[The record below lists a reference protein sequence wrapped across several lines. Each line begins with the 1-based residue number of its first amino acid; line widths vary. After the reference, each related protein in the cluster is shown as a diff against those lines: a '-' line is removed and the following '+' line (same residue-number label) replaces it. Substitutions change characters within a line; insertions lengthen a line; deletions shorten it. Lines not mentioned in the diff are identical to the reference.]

1 MYLLFH
7 ETDSGHSFVEMLV
20 IPIMG
25 LYISLALWGSLIPV
39 PWVSEIWMVPS
50 VRQLHGT
57 VRATAWSVKTLVGDL
72 TDLAAC
78 AVPRHKVPVYVP
90 PVSVPKVAFGYL
102 WMFTAPTND
111 SNGYFEAP
119 EMVEF
124 SRVKDFILIPPVTAM
139 AAVQKVEMSLSVVTP
154 LWEETGF
161 VPVSKSPMTSAV
173 VGLVFTVLVLAFTWL
188 LLKKKFAFSFD
199 ASALGAV
206 LEELGRLLEP
216 SPKVVRVLGSD
227 ETSSVL
233 DAVVA
238 SVEQTGYSWE
248 AYFLLLGMD
257 APTGSV
263 SSDTQL
269 EGEVLD
275 VWIHPR
281 VEAAI
286 MRLERQRAVA
296 VVPELE
302 LCITKGSTAGPS
314 GADGALT
321 ERVLPAFN
329 DAPDDYPLDHLP
341 QRVRWALMPQRLE
354 TLAHDVVLRLL
365 WALFTSWEG
374 HIAAMAIPVP
384 VEQQVAAP
392 ETPEDAEDAPRRRRN
407 RPSQAARRRKA
418 KRALAEQQEAL
429 KQSSA

>member
-1 MYLLFH
+1 
-7 ETDSGHSFVEMLV
+7 MLV
-20 IPIMG
+20 IPILG

-72 TDLAAC
+72 TDLAAY

-90 PVSVPKVAFGYL
+90 TVSVPKIAFGYL

-119 EMVEF
+119 EMVGF
-124 SRVKDFILIPPVTAM
+124 SRVKDFILIPPVTSLT
-139 AAVQKVEMSLSVVTP
+139 AVEKVEMSLSVVTP

-188 LLKKKFAFSFD
+188 LWKKKFGFSFD
-199 ASALGAV
+199 ASALGVV

-216 SPKVVRVLGSD
+216 SPKVARVVLGSD
-227 ETSSVL
+227 ETPSVL
-233 DAVVA
+233 DTVVA
-238 SVEQTGYSWE
+238 LVEQAGYSCE
-248 AYFLLLGMD
+248 AYSLLLGMD

-263 SSDTQL
+263 SSETPL

-302 LCITKGSTAGPS
+302 FCITKGWTAGPS

-341 QRVRWALMPQRLE
+341 QRVRWALVPRRLE

-365 WALFTSWEG
+365 WALLTSWEG

-392 ETPEDAEDAPRRRRN
+392 ETPPDEENAPRRRRN